1 MQGVHILGQYRGAVL
16 REFCIVLIC
25 KILQIPILYEI
36 KAGAF
41 IKSYE
46 SGNSLYKKS
55 IDIIIKNSKIILVEG
70 KIYQEHIYRLYHKKS
85 YYFPNIV
92 PTDEIPNK
100 VDKKFQSGILK
111 VLFVGFAYEGKGI
124 KELIMGCD
132 ILAKKGKQIELTL
145 VGLIDPEIENFIDN
159 MYKSKLFK
167 INKKGKLKHSDVL
180 SEFTTN
186 DIYAY
191 PTKHEGEGHN
201 NTINEA
207 LMHQMVISSTKIGF
221 IDDFLNDE
229 NSYPINELNS
239 EVISNTFLK
248 IIRDIPLAIDKSR
261 KGRKLILEQFNSEIA
276 KLNLEKYYN
285 ELLR

>member
-1 MQGVHILGQYRGAVL
+1 
-16 REFCIVLIC
+16 
-25 KILQIPILYEI
+25 
-36 KAGAF
+36 
-41 IKSYE
+41 
-46 SGNSLYKKS
+46 
-55 IDIIIKNSKIILVEG
+55 
-70 KIYQEHIYRLYHKKS
+70 
-85 YYFPNIV
+85 
-92 PTDEIPNK
+92 
-100 VDKKFQSGILK
+100 
-111 VLFVGFAYEGKGI
+111 
-124 KELIMGCD
+124 MGCD

-159 MYKSKLFK
+159 MYKSRLFK

-180 SEFTTN
+180 LEFTIN

-191 PTKHEGEGHN
+191 PTKHKGEGHN

-207 LMHQMVISSTKIGF
+207 LMHQMAISSTKIGF